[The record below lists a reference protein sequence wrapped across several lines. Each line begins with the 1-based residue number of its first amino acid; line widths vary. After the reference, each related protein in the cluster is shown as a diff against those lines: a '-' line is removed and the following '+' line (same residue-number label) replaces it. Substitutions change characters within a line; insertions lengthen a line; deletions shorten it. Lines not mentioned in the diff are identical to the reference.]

1 MNIFESTHIKLDLK
15 HYPNRV
21 FFFKEDKF
29 WMGYNWKNKI
39 LWCRLEYFWE
49 VLERENNWNYEEVQA
64 FIKDQAEQHFK
75 LKGVTP
81 IHARSFL
88 PAEAE
93 QHFKLKNVTPELNP
107 QRPLHQ
113 VEKHF
118 KQ

>member
-15 HYPNRV
+15 HYPRTV

-75 LKGVTP
+75 LKGITP
-81 IHARSFL
+81 ERRIVAFSKGV
-88 PAEAE
+88 EE
-93 QHFKLKNVTPELNP
+93 HFKVKTIKRCSKKNVE
-107 QRPLHQ
+107 
-113 VEKHF
+113 V
-118 KQ
+118 

>member
-15 HYPNRV
+15 HYPRTV

-64 FIKDQAEQHFK
+64 FIKDQ
-75 LKGVTP
+75 
-81 IHARSFL
+81 
-88 PAEAE
+88 
-93 QHFKLKNVTPELNP
+93 
-107 QRPLHQ
+107 

-118 KQ
+118 KIKDVSIFSKHSKNHSEIERYLNEYF